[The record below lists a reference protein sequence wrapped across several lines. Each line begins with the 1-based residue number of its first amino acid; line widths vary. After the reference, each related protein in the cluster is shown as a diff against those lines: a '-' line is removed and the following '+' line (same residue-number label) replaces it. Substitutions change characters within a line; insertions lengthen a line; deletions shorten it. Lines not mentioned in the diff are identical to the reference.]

1 MSYSYSRGLS
11 WPVLLFVVVLVF
23 ILVGL
28 LWHPFFFSRTG
39 RGDLTG
45 ATKNAGTLATALLEF
60 RRQYGSYPDQ
70 ETREMFLDSGGA
82 YLPADDD
89 ANAYLSQLLVAGI
102 IDSRKVFYTFS
113 DGFHKSERE
122 VTSQSYLLAAGENG
136 FAYVMTEEGKSL
148 TGMEASM
155 PVILAPLSRGGH
167 DPRFDPGV
175 FYSGRFVYGKMDG
188 SVTQGKIAEDGTPL
202 PVDGVPLLQSGPG
215 TVWGD
220 QIPVVKMPLKK

>member
-39 RGDLTG
+39 RGYLTA

-60 RRQYGSYPDQ
+60 RRQYDSYPDQ
-70 ETREMFLDSGGA
+70 ETREMLLDSGGA
-82 YLPADDD
+82 YLTPDDD
-89 ANAYLSQLLVAGI
+89 ANAYLSQLIFTDL
-102 IDSRKVFYTFS
+102 IDTRDVFYITNS
-113 DGFHKSERE
+113 NGFHKSERE
-122 VTSQSYLLAAGENG
+122 VTSQSYLLAPGENG
-136 FAYVMTEEGKSL
+136 FAYVMAEGGKSL
-148 TGMEASM
+148 AGMDVSI
-155 PVILAPLSRGGH
+155 PVIVAPVSRGGR
-167 DPRFDPGV
+167 DPRFDPEVYNGH
-175 FYSGRFVYGKMDG
+175 FVYGRVDG
-188 SVTQGKIAEDGTPL
+188 SVRQGKIADDGTPI
-202 PVDGVPLLQSGPG
+202 PIDGVPLFQSGPG